1 MDMNTNATMDQ
12 AKAHPLDRC
21 TGGELEHA
29 VDILKKSGNLSDQA
43 FFFLVVLLM
52 SQTKVLYLTLSEGTL
67 SKE

>member
-43 FFFLVVLLM
+43 FFF
-52 SQTKVLYLTLSEGTL
+52 
-67 SKE
+67 

>member
-1 MDMNTNATMDQ
+1 MKINVNTETNS
-12 AKAHPLDRC
+12 HPLDRC

-43 FFFLVVLLM
+43 FFLVVLLM